1 MKFEHGFLLDH
12 HPSDPRIG
20 HREQKEKSHD
30 RTAAEVEELDAEGE
44 GQEDAGREYIDG
56 PFRRSCSLSPN
67 AVISFSSS
75 MYAFDSLTKF
85 FDFDNDLGFSGK
97 Q

>member
-56 PFRRSCSLSPN
+56 PFKTHCCSL
-67 AVISFSSS
+67 ILT
-75 MYAFDSLTKF
+75 MFDGFEVLQICSRSL
-85 FDFDNDLGFSGK
+85 DEILSG
-97 Q
+97 